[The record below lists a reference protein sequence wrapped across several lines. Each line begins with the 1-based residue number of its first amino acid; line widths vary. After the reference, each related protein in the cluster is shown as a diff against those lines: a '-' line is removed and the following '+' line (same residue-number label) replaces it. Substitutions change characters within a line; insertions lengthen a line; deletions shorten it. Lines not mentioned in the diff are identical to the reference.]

1 MKKYIEIY
9 NFYKEKIQNGFLK
22 NGDKIP
28 SVRKSAEYLN
38 VSITTVTNA
47 YNALAADGFIIAKAQ
62 SGYYVSYKKNEG
74 LPERQTVVK
83 EEKIKYDFKSNK
95 ADASSFDINL
105 WKRYIKNALKNDE
118 KLLSYSETQGEYE
131 LRVALSEYIMKKRN
145 IIAPPERIVVG
156 AGTNNLLLILCSL
169 IKNKKTV
176 SIPESKSFKIGES
189 IFKTFGFEITY
200 RNKNAQII
208 YVSPSHM
215 TRFGDV
221 MSVKRRKELV
231 EYSAKKNA
239 LVIEDDYESDF
250 LYNKKPS
257 PSVFTM
263 AEKDNVVYIG
273 SFSRLLLPGIRIGF
287 MVLNEE
293 LSDLYNKHKDEFVQF
308 ASKTE
313 QIALCSYI
321 RDGHLYSQTRKI
333 RRIYTAKTKELE
345 TCVKKEFKHS
355 KIKISDNGLQ
365 LSLKTNCHK
374 TLEEIK
380 TLMKKYS
387 FYATIDSFS
396 NGNIYLILNSSGVN
410 TNDFE
415 DAVNTLKK
423 ILK

>member
-9 NFYKEKIQNGFLK
+9 DFYKNKIQNGFLK
-22 NGDKIP
+22 NGDKMP
-28 SVRKSAEYLN
+28 SIRKSSEYLN

-47 YNALAADGFIIAKAQ
+47 YYALAADGFIIAKAQ
-62 SGYYVSYKKNEG
+62 SGYYVSYKKNKE
-74 LPERQTVVK
+74 LPEKQPFIK
-83 EEKIKYDFKSNK
+83 KEKIKYDFKSNK

-118 KLLSYSETQGEYE
+118 QLLSYSETQGEYE
-131 LRVALSEYIMKKRN
+131 LRAALSDYIMKKRN
-145 IIAPPERIVVG
+145 IIAPPQRIVVG

-169 IKNKKTV
+169 IKDRSIV
-176 SIPESKSFKIGES
+176 SIPENKTFKIGES
-189 IFKTFGFEITY
+189 IFKTFGFDITY

-221 MSVKRRKELV
+221 MSVKRRKELAV
-231 EYSAKKNA
+231 YSAKKNA

-250 LYNKKPS
+250 LYNTKPS
-257 PSVFTM
+257 PSIFTM
-263 AEKDNVVYIG
+263 AETDNVIYIG

-293 LSDLYNKHKDEFVQF
+293 LADLYNKHKDEFVQF

-345 TCVKKEFKHS
+345 NCMKKEFKHS
-355 KIKISDNGLQ
+355 KIKISENGLQ
-365 LSLKTNCHK
+365 LS
-374 TLEEIK
+374 IK
-380 TLMKKYS
+380 TSCSKSPQEVKELMEKYS
-387 FYATIDSFS
+387 FSAITDSFS
-396 NGNIYLILNSSGVN
+396 DGNICLILYSSGVN
-410 TNDFE
+410 AENFIQ
-415 DAVNTLKK
+415 AAQILKK